1 MYLFSFTG
9 VGQSGG
15 AELRSSGGEGGG
27 ALAVTGTC
35 VQALQSALGELM
47 ASTFATDFQREAEQK
62 SRTENN

>member
-1 MYLFSFTG
+1 MYLFLFTG

-15 AELRSSGGEGGG
+15 AELRSSGGEGG

-35 VQALQSALGELM
+35 VQALQFALEELM